1 MLVMTIFFTFG
12 VATQIFFP
20 INKLFERDKPLTPSA
35 NDASVLSAE
44 STDIPRLKEIGY
56 SVPVTFNSDAVFKGN
71 IIINGVP
78 FTVESGS
85 SISSTD
91 SSSSTSTPGT
101 VSVPE
106 YIYASSGGFLTLQGM
121 TGDLDLTAGTGISI
135 NVLEITNIDPGS
147 TQNIFKNI
155 KVPSIGEISAGSNND
170 SLTLTSGAGINLAID
185 SNTKN
190 IAITQDVAANLSQNG
205 LVFAKGASSL
215 GTLGPGPPG
224 YILVSSGSS
233 LPVWVEPAAVSSGSL
248 SFADIM
254 DGTSLSTLTI
264 GNGSVLSA
272 SGTGIINATQLLGST
287 WGTPGDIGL
296 VSPARGKFT
305 DLQASGELTFSGIT
319 PGIARIDPAGRMI
332 SSVINLDSSDVTGF
346 LPITRGGTGANTAA
360 QARANLNLGSL
371 ALENTNTTSLTNYL
385 PLTGGTITGNLGASG
400 GGSINATGLLGYNW
414 SSPAPIG
421 SVSPAPGAFTSLS
434 ASGPVA
440 YPSLG
445 AGIAHINSS
454 GILTSSAVNL
464 AHNDVVGILPITN
477 GGTGATSSE
486 SARTNLGL
494 VSGGSGDIW
503 VKKSG
508 DNMTGSLILN
518 GASSLIDL
526 SNIGNLGISTILKFS
541 NKIGGGYASGFSK
554 SSNNEFF
561 NLVSNDAN
569 STVMGGA
576 VTGDQSRR
584 FRITAGG
591 MIQLGNGVYLDANIY
606 RSTSNTLATD
616 SNLSIGGVLTS
627 TINNLSIIPKSS
639 KYTIIGDAG
648 SSSHSFNTNDDL
660 FVSGRIEIDGLS
672 YFDKGINI
680 QDLQAASVAAQ
691 IFNTN
696 TGTNADGLAIKLGNP
711 SATSVPSSNHFL
723 SFETSGI
730 GIVGSIQGN
739 GNRGIQLAQSGIAD
753 YAEYM
758 PKEKSTMIPDGSLVC
773 MQASGLVTGCTKSQ
787 SNIVGIASPYPLIIA
802 GENLGDGS
810 VAVGLAGI
818 VETRVSTGSG
828 AISPGDLIS
837 VSAESGVGVKAVS
850 TGLVAGRALEGFSG
864 GGTGKIK
871 VVVSPQMHFAPELA
885 AEIAEVPTPPP
896 LSLADINSATISGS
910 LTVIGRTV
918 LAETGITGRLSVGL
932 ITIDGLGSAENAT
945 ASASINT
952 LSEPLKFQSYALA
965 GVDFLNGKVTIDKS
979 GNVKI
984 HESVTAKK
992 YNVDTA
998 DVKSAS
1004 LGKSILPAGQTRIK
1018 IETTAVTDNSAIF
1031 LTPINEL
1038 SSPLFIEEQVQGASF
1053 TVGISKPEEKDVRF
1067 SWWVVN

>member
-1 MLVMTIFFTFG
+1 MTIFFTFG

-205 LVFAKGASSL
+205 LVFAKGASSI

-233 LPVWVEPAAVSSGSL
+233 LPVWVEPAAVSNGSL

-305 DLQASGELTFSGIT
+305 DLQASGEVVFSGIA

-332 SSVINLDSSDVTGF
+332 SSSINLDSSDVTGF

-385 PLTGGTITGNLGASG
+385 PLTGGTITGDLTINKTTPGIRTGTNQNLNLIPNGTGYTVIGDAGGTSHSLNTNDDLLVAGRFEVNGASYFD
-400 GGSINATGLLGYNW
+400 GYAYFNRFVGI
-414 SSPAPIG
+414 SNNMSPGFVVTNQAIG
-421 SVSPAPGAFTSLS
+421 
-434 ASGPVA
+434 
-440 YPSLG
+440 G
-445 AGIAHINSS
+445 AGIVGVLDSGAAVSSGSRLGYYMFGGARDSNHSIINSS
-454 GILTSSAVNL
+454 GIVGYATENWSTTANGAKLVLETTANNTNFRIPVLTLDQDKSATFYGVITT
-464 AHNDVVGILPITN
+464 GINTKL
-477 GGTGATSSE
+477 
-486 SARTNLGL
+486 
-494 VSGGSGDIW
+494 
-503 VKKSG
+503 
-508 DNMTGSLILN
+508 SLIPQ
-518 GASSLIDL
+518 GASF
-526 SNIGNLGISTILKFS
+526 T
-541 NKIGGGYASGFSK
+541 
-554 SSNNEFF
+554 
-561 NLVSNDAN
+561 
-569 STVMGGA
+569 
-576 VTGDQSRR
+576 Q
-584 FRITAGG
+584 
-591 MIQLGNGVYLDANIY
+591 
-606 RSTSNTLATD
+606 
-616 SNLSIGGVLTS
+616 
-627 TINNLSIIPKSS
+627 
-639 KYTIIGDAG
+639 IGDAG
-648 SSSHSFNTNDDL
+648 SSSYSFNTNDDL
-660 FVSGRIEIDGLS
+660 FVSGRLEVDGVS
-672 YFDKGINI
+672 FFDKGLTI
-680 QDLQAASVAAQ
+680 QDSQAASVAAQ
-691 IFNTN
+691 IFNSS

-885 AEIAEVPTPPP
+885 AEIADVPTPPP

-992 YNVDTA
+992 YNVDTT

-1038 SSPLFIEEQVQGASF
+1038 SSPLFIAEQVQGASF